1 MLFVTH
7 ALAEE
12 AAEEVIEE
20 AAEESVSWLSQAFS
34 KFAEFPV
41 WGWVLVAVL
50 LIGGVIAEH
59 FGYDATFWTMA
70 ALHIVALVIYLL
82 LTHHKFRNLTNNQ

>member
-1 MLFVTH
+1 MIIAIAKHNERGTANSTILTAWDLGMGGGV
-7 ALAEE
+7 
-12 AAEEVIEE
+12 
-20 AAEESVSWLSQAFS
+20 
-34 KFAEFPV
+34 
-41 WGWVLVAVL
+41 

-82 LTHHKFRNLTNNQ
+82 LTHHKFRILINKQ